1 MDEERPLDNNDTVE
15 TPSDNGP
22 EETKRPSGLII
33 GGILVVMVLII
44 AGLFLPPISLGQRL
58 GLGGS
63 TEEETVDSPATEIP
77 EQSQTEIPGAFALST
92 ANQAAKVNVKQVAA
106 TDMAAEGISALPNN
120 ITLQG
125 NTFTVD
131 HDQTALNGQVALNI
145 PAGTMANSLDLYG
158 WDGAGWRFVPSQI
171 DSANQQIVSKEHN
184 LYKGFALGQQD
195 ASAPMGVGADLTGDQ
210 TLPPEV
216 VPALTEVAAGALTL
230 VGNGDLQGEV
240 TAVPD
245 GAYSRYLRVTNVS
258 GVIDQASLAAFL
270 SDPTAQSNQ
279 INALV
284 NTTVSGGY
292 AGVNLDFQG
301 IAATQKDAFTAYVT
315 MLSDALSAQGLYLAL
330 TLATPQE
337 TGGNWDSGGQD
348 WAALGPITNLAYV
361 QMPLD
366 PTAYGTG
373 GTADLLMAWAT
384 RQIDRSKLVML
395 VNAGAIDRIGETYIA
410 MSNETALANF
420 GEMQFV
426 QGGAEV
432 AANSTIEVI
441 LSGSATPLEWDGT
454 SLTYTYSYEKD
465 GQTHDVWLGNPAAL
479 AQHLTLATN
488 YNVRGVAVNGLGEV
502 TDGAGYASAL
512 SSAVGAGAPPE
523 TTGAA
528 IVWTV
533 QDDSENVLA
542 SESGSSLS
550 FTWEGSPEGTYSINA
565 DFALGDAVAP
575 LGSLPVVVGNPA
587 AETEEEAEEPAA
599 ETEEETVTAE
609 DTTEQAV
616 VEETPSSFDPGDAD
630 AVTNANANVRTGPGL
645 GYGLI
650 AGGATAGTKVQLLG
664 RSSDSSWLQIKI
676 PAGQEGWIFA
686 SLLTVNNGF
695 DISSLEVVEVEA
707 PAATSGGDSGS
718 TSGGTTAP
726 PPVVA
731 PVSNAGFELGG
742 QAFGAPYGMMSYA
755 GMTWIKRQHKWGQGN
770 KGTDVAGIITEAHNA
785 GFKILLSMPGANL
798 YPSSIDF
805 NAYIDFLG
813 QVASLPDPPDAI
825 EIWNEQNIDRE
836 WPVGSIDPSAYVTQ
850 MLAPAYNAIKS
861 ANGNVMVI
869 SGAPAPTGFFG
880 GCSGGGCDDQPY
892 MAAMAAAGAANY
904 MDCIGIHY
912 NEGILSPNQTSGDP
926 RTEHYTRYFWGMV
939 DAYYNA
945 FGGSRQLCFTELGY
959 LTPEGFGG
967 GLPGGFAWAGN
978 VTVAQ
983 QAQWLAEATSLS
995 ASSGKVRMLIVWNID
1010 STTWG
1015 DDPQAGYAII
1025 RPGGSCPACESLRG
1039 VMGGG

>member
-836 WPVGSIDPSAYVTQ
+836 GPVGSIDPSAY
-850 MLAPAYNAIKS
+850 
-861 ANGNVMVI
+861 
-869 SGAPAPTGFFG
+869 
-880 GCSGGGCDDQPY
+880 
-892 MAAMAAAGAANY
+892 
-904 MDCIGIHY
+904 
-912 NEGILSPNQTSGDP
+912 
-926 RTEHYTRYFWGMV
+926 
-939 DAYYNA
+939 
-945 FGGSRQLCFTELGY
+945 
-959 LTPEGFGG
+959 
-967 GLPGGFAWAGN
+967 
-978 VTVAQ
+978 
-983 QAQWLAEATSLS
+983 
-995 ASSGKVRMLIVWNID
+995 
-1010 STTWG
+1010 
-1015 DDPQAGYAII
+1015 
-1025 RPGGSCPACESLRG
+1025 
-1039 VMGGG
+1039 